1 MHVHRPG
8 YQRDPSPSSPCSI
21 NPRNATRIIGVHH
34 RHKYGWV
41 HSTHGLPGTGGSWG
55 DAGATSPEVPQ
66 ISEVTENTGPATV
79 ESWCPSAIATG
90 LTAR

>member
-8 YQRDPSPSSPCSI
+8 YQRDPSPSSPCST

-41 HSTHGLPGTGGSWG
+41 HRRGLWG